1 MWFSENR
8 TCLLFSQLRQI
19 GALLLCSVISKSE
32 VSWWKKTKKAP
43 IHKENDHLWSLDR
56 RAAKCVI
63 TVPLYISDADINK
76 SHCCVNWK
84 LAPPISLTFFL
95 HAQKSSRPHWRHFWI
110 HYINPSRTTNE
121 RSAHER
127 QQTHVCLVFLSEVIL
142 FYNVPLVHPRP
153 TYTVSHRRVPPHS
166 LRISDF

>member
-1 MWFSENR
+1 ME
-8 TCLLFSQLRQI
+8 
-19 GALLLCSVISKSE
+19 
-32 VSWWKKTKKAP
+32 KTKKAP

-153 TYTVSHRRVPPHS
+153 TYTVSHRCPTVWESVISNWTDGYPVIIMNVW
-166 LRISDF
+166 RIWSAEQAEVVHI